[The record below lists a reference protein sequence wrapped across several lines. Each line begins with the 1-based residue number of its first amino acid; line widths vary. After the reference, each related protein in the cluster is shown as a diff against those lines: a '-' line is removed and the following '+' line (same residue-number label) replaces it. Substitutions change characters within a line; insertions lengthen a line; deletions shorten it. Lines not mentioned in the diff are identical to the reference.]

1 MTDKTKKKSRRLGP
15 FQLGRR
21 CKHAAVELGRIH
33 EARNVE
39 TGASA
44 LVVMP
49 GPQRNGM
56 PRRSWKVRASF
67 QASLPFFSLEV
78 EEAPASGKVADLA
91 NLLVMLLAGLDAVEN
106 NAHVRAHLTREPVR
120 WWMRRPALMGLGAV
134 VLAALV
140 LGGGYWWGSATRSM
154 GTPTPSLPAA
164 STGERADTRSPFSF
178 SFLID
183 GDEQA
188 RTGISYPLPD
198 KPASNQA
205 KPPCRTGRDEIAI
218 NGGCWVALER
228 KPPCHEEQAE
238 YQGKCYLPVSV
249 RTRLPQ
255 SVSP

>member
-1 MTDKTKKKSRRLGP
+1 MKRRMTDTMKKKRRRLGP

-21 CKHAAVELGRIH
+21 CKHAAVELGAIH

-44 LVVMP
+44 LVLMP
-49 GPQRNGM
+49 G
-56 PRRSWKVRASF
+56 RRPSWSPKKTWQVRVSF
-67 QASLPFFSLEV
+67 QVTPPFFALEV
-78 EEAPASGKVADLA
+78 EQAPASGRLKELA
-91 NLLVMLLAGLDAVEN
+91 ELLVQLLAGLDAVGSD
-106 NAHVRAHLTREPVR
+106 ARVRAHLTREPIR
-120 WWMRRPALMGLGAV
+120 WWMRRPVRWGLAAAL
-134 VLAALV
+134 LAALV
-140 LGGGYWWGSATRSM
+140 LGGGYWWGSGARPVGS
-154 GTPTPSLPAA
+154 TPPASVA
-164 STGERADTRSPFSF
+164 SDWADAGRPF

-198 KPASNQA
+198 RPASNQA
-205 KPPCRTGRDEIAI
+205 KPPCRTGRDEVAI
-218 NGGCWVALER
+218 NGGCWVEIAR

-238 YQGKCYLPVSV
+238 YQGKCYLPVAV

>member
-1 MTDKTKKKSRRLGP
+1 MMDTKKKGRRLGP

-21 CKHAAVELGRIH
+21 CKHAAVELGAIH
-33 EARNVE
+33 EARNVQ

-44 LVVMP
+44 LVLMP
-49 GPQRNGM
+49 G
-56 PRRSWKVRASF
+56 RRPSWSPKKTWQVRASF
-67 QASLPFFSLEV
+67 QVTPPFLALEI
-78 EEAPASGKVADLA
+78 ERAPASGRLADLSK
-91 NLLVMLLAGLDAVEN
+91 LLVLLLAGLDAVGS
-106 NAHVRAHLTREPVR
+106 NARVRVHLTREPVSGR
-120 WWMRRPALMGLGAV
+120 MRRPVRMGLAAA

-140 LGGGYWWGSATRSM
+140 LGGGFWWGSVTRQE
-154 GTPTPSLPAA
+154 GAPTPPLSA
-164 STGERADTRSPFSF
+164 SSASEWASAGSPFSF

-249 RTRLPQ
+249 RTRVPQ
-255 SVSP
+255 SLSP